1 LGSDGASAFVKPKD
15 FVKLMTIPN
24 DPHDKFIKLL
34 LPTVLKDL
42 FDSQDSVPVQSAEA
56 LVIDVLCKALPR
68 DESVAV
74 DPLLGLLGR
83 LMSVHPT
90 IIVEH
95 YSGYLDLDDIDSCVL
110 RSGIYWEMNKA
121 QSDGS
126 AKIRVTKDSAVN
138 RTPLHADRPFTWIL
152 ATRCGS
158 NSLRRWAA
166 SPAVEFG
173 DGVYWLGPPGLC
185 MGVVEIESLPVSFDT
200 VLLRMMGR
208 DATAREAFDA
218 VFRLDSC
225 LALRD
230 DIIEVAIKHCVY
242 LQQFQ
247 SDLLTEEA
255 LSFMVYIQD
264 VEQAYEEW
272 VMARRAEGKLEGKI
286 EGEVALVVKQLTR
299 KVGGLSPD
307 LVARVNLLS
316 LERVEDLGVALLD
329 FSSVDDLVFWLG

>member
-1 LGSDGASAFVKPKD
+1 
-15 FVKLMTIPN
+15 MTTPNPRPN
-24 DPHDKFIKLL
+24 DPHDKFIKQL
-34 LPTVLKDL
+34 LPAVLNNL
-42 FDSQDSVPVQSAEA
+42 FDSQDSVPVQLAES
-56 LVIDVLCKALPR
+56 LVIDVLCKAIPR

-74 DPLLGLLGR
+74 DPLFGLLAR
-83 LMSVHPT
+83 LMAIHPT

-110 RSGIYWEMNKA
+110 RSGLYWEMNKS
-121 QSDGS
+121 QSDS
-126 AKIRVTKDSAVN
+126 FAKIRVTKDSAVN
-138 RTPLHADRPFTWIL
+138 QTPLHPSRPFTWIL
-152 ATRCGS
+152 AAHCGS

-166 SPAVEFG
+166 APALEFG
-173 DGVYWLGPPGLC
+173 DGVYWLSPPGLC

-208 DATAREAFDA
+208 AATAREAFDA
-218 VFRLDSC
+218 VFRLDSR
-225 LALRD
+225 LDLRN
-230 DIIEVAIKHCVY
+230 DIIKVAIKHCVY
-242 LQQFQ
+242 LQQFE

-264 VEQAYEEW
+264 VEQAYERW
-272 VMARRAEGKLEGKI
+272 VMERRAEGKLEGKL

-307 LVARVNLLS
+307 LVARVGLLS

-329 FSSVDDLVFWLG
+329 FSSVDDLVGWLG